1 VDEIKKFITEMR
13 QEGLSDEII
22 FNNLIKAGWDESQVS
37 QAFLPENTTVPKP
50 PSAENK
56 KEQLDSDSTPAPVKT
71 PKPST
76 NRNFDIE
83 SVLHNIFL
91 WVFSIALITTLQISI
106 SYILRSKSD
115 DEYFWKTLA
124 TSLASLI
131 ITGVAYGFF
140 YWRLLKRIK
149 ADPTTNL
156 KSRST
161 TVTIVLASLTLI
173 STLIWLVSVLIWK
186 IDLEMIIR
194 LIIVIIYAVVV
205 LFNYTQLNFG
215 KPDSKLRLNFIKRF
229 YFISLLGITIGSLAF
244 PTITYINRRPDIQT
258 KEQVV
263 KLAKS
268 IYNFYDS
275 RKRLP
280 DNLSEVNQA
289 ELKNITYRNVTNSSN
304 KSFLDYLELGK
315 APKFEICANF
325 KGADSDSGSYSYDH
339 RSYDDNVIT
348 VYSENSIQEYSIK
361 PGRAGENCFTFEIR

>member
-1 VDEIKKFITEMR
+1 MDEIKKFITEMR

-22 FNNLIKAGWDESQVS
+22 FNNLIKAGWDENQVS
-37 QAFLPENTTVPKP
+37 QAFLPENATVPKP
-50 PSAENK
+50 PSIKNE
-56 KEQLDSDSTPAPVKT
+56 KEQPNSAPTLAET
-71 PKPST
+71 PKSNT

-83 SVLHNIFL
+83 SILHNIFL

-115 DEYFWKTLA
+115 NEYFWKTLA

-131 ITGVAYGFF
+131 ITGAAYGLF

-149 ADPTTNL
+149 VDPTTNL

-186 IDLEMIIR
+186 ISPEMIIR
-194 LIIVIIYAVVV
+194 LIIVIIYAAVV
-205 LFNYTQLNFG
+205 LFNYAQLNFG

-280 DNLSEVNQA
+280 DDLSEVNQA
-289 ELKNITYRNVTNSSN
+289 ELKNITYRNVTNSSS
-304 KSFLDYLELGK
+304 KSFLDYLEPGE

-325 KGADSDSGSYSYDH
+325 KGADSDSGSYSYDY

-348 VYSENSIQEYSIK
+348 IYSENSIQEYSIK
-361 PGRAGENCFTFEIR
+361 PGRAGKNCFTFEIR